1 MKTKKKFQIKQ
12 MYRLNEETG
21 AYMIEISLDN
31 YDELF
36 NGWDASAIRRK
47 ELEPELFDY
56 LVSSS
61 YEISLKH
68 PLEIW
73 FYIEQTRLNEE
84 KERLSQIGIDNHFKS
99 RLHINETKLKSNYRK
114 ILIYILMSIGFL
126 TFAYLVPNQ
135 IDLSIFI
142 DIMVEGLFI
151 GGWVLLWEAFSIFF
165 FDSYD
170 LRMRKKHLL
179 KLKHSR
185 IHFHHQSS

>member
-1 MKTKKKFQIKQ
+1 MKTKKKFQLKQ

-135 IDLSIFI
+135 IDLSILI